1 MVESEVTWTDIQIDL
16 TDKCNA
22 ACLFCSR
29 NEEGRVISTDL
40 TVEDIKKITNSDVKS
55 IEMCGNYGDASANR
69 HLFPILDHLVESD
82 IDIKLFTNGSAH
94 KPSYWEELAKRI
106 GDNPVLFALDGTDKE
121 TYEYYRVKC
130 VWEKT
135 LENATAFINAGGW
148 AVWSMVQFSW
158 NEHQIET
165 AMEMAKS
172 MGFLHFHTIYSNR
185 NVEHGVGTHV
195 IGKKFFSKVEPLCL
209 DRKRLFIT
217 ARGNVFPCCWMAS
230 DYENLQTV
238 PNIKNYDSLGE
249 LLQSKEWQIYWSGIK
264 TWKDPLC
271 RKKCGQNKRDYKVIT
286 PFSDKVYDQPEGSHA
301 QKIKKIR

>member
-158 NEHQIET
+158 NEHQIDT

-286 PFSDKVYDQPEGSHA
+286 PFSDKIYDQPEGSHV
-301 QKIKKIR
+301 QKIKKIQ

>member
-1 MVESEVTWTDIQIDL
+1 MVESEITWTDIQIDL

-40 TVEDIKKITNSDVKS
+40 TVEDIKKITNSDIKS

-69 HLFPILDHLVESD
+69 HLFPILDHLVESN

-238 PNIKNYDSLGE
+238 PNIKDYDSLGE
-249 LLQSKEWQIYWSGIK
+249 LLQSKEWQIYWSGVK

-286 PFSDKVYDQPEGSHA
+286 PFSDKVYEQEDILHSHSI
-301 QKIKKIR
+301 QKLR